1 VKRVLIANRGE
12 IACRVIAACR
22 GLGLEPVAIYS
33 DADRTARH
41 VRLADEGHHV
51 GPSRVD
57 RSYLNVD
64 AVLDAARAARA
75 DAIHPGY
82 GLLSENAGFAE
93 AVNKAGFTWIGPTP
107 ETIAAMGDKGRA
119 RSIAAEAGVPILP
132 GSQRFSEASAAEIT
146 AHGAATGFPLLVKA
160 AGGGGGIGMR
170 RVDRPED
177 LAGVIEATKAM
188 AARAFGDAT
197 VYLER
202 YVPRARHIEVQVFG
216 FGDGRAVHLYERECS
231 VQRRFQKVIEEGPSP
246 AVDDRTRAQMTSA
259 AVALA
264 ASQNYAGAGT
274 VEFIFDDETG
284 DFYFLEMNTRIQVEH
299 AVTEMI
305 TGLDLVHMQLRLAR
319 GEDFSS
325 FGQSDV
331 GASGHAIEVRV
342 YAENPA
348 KNYFPSPGR
357 LTRAAFPATGR
368 DVRIDTGFEEGDEIT
383 PHYDPLIAKLIVRG
397 EDRADAIA
405 RCRDALL
412 ETHIAGPQTNVSL
425 LRAVLD
431 HPAFVEGRTFTN
443 FLDVHK
449 SELLAPA

>member
-1 VKRVLIANRGE
+1 
-12 IACRVIAACR
+12 
-22 GLGLEPVAIYS
+22 
-33 DADRTARH
+33 
-41 VRLADEGHHV
+41 
-51 GPSRVD
+51 
-57 RSYLNVD
+57 
-64 AVLDAARAARA
+64 
-75 DAIHPGY
+75 
-82 GLLSENAGFAE
+82 
-93 AVNKAGFTWIGPTP
+93 
-107 ETIAAMGDKGRA
+107 
-119 RSIAAEAGVPILP
+119 
-132 GSQRFSEASAAEIT
+132 
-146 AHGAATGFPLLVKA
+146 
-160 AGGGGGIGMR
+160 
-170 RVDRPED
+170 
-177 LAGVIEATKAM
+177 
-188 AARAFGDAT
+188 
-197 VYLER
+197 
-202 YVPRARHIEVQVFG
+202 VPRARHIEVQVFG